1 MTGALP
7 LLTHPVATCYTSGM
21 SDEEMQPDPA
31 EVFAPGS
38 AQAFVNS
45 PALNQ
50 VVENFVTQG
59 LNAITGLTLLASSI
73 TRTIAIIGAGIV
85 GVALLLA
92 AVALSGVEQWMVLAV
107 GAALMFAAVVAPVVT
122 SFRLEAVLKHGNE
135 LVGDLKVLAG
145 RMVHVYKSTGETFAG
160 AGQPV
165 EGGVLAQVGAYRQQ
179 YQTINRLPD
188 MFKDLTR
195 LAPTIARI
203 TSLPSLLAMGLGA
216 ILLAAVAIPVLAIIW
231 IA

>member
-1 MTGALP
+1 MP
-7 LLTHPVATCYTSGM
+7 
-21 SDEEMQPDPA
+21 DEETQPDPV

-38 AQAFVNS
+38 ADAFVNS

-73 TRTIAIIGAGIV
+73 TRTIAIIGAVIV

-92 AVALSGVEQWMVLAV
+92 AVALSGLEQWVVLGF
-107 GAALMFAAVVAPVVT
+107 GAALMIAAVVAPMVT
-122 SFRLEAVLKHGNE
+122 SFRLKAVLKHGNE
-135 LVGDLKVLAG
+135 LVSDLKVLAG
-145 RMVHVYKSTGETFAG
+145 RMVDVYKSTGETFAG

-165 EGGVLAQVGAYRQQ
+165 QGGVVSQVGAYRQQ
-179 YQTINRLPD
+179 YQTINSLPN

-203 TSLPSLLAMGLGA
+203 TSLPTLFGLGLGA
-216 ILLAAVAIPVLAIIW
+216 ILVATLAIPVLAIIW